1 MMCPNCRV
9 LDYFKKGCISVIK
22 VKKGISLKVSFQ
34 KRMMCPNCRAL
45 EYFKKGCIS
54 VMNVNKGMPLKVSF
68 QKKNEVS

>member
-1 MMCPNCRV
+1 MCLLRKDV
-9 LDYFKKGCISVIK
+9 ILDLIIK
-22 VKKGISLKVSFQ
+22 VKKEISLKVSFQ